1 MKSTEIKSLLNKYF
15 EGNTSLK
22 EEEILKIYFSGENIA
37 EEFQSYKDHFQF
49 FNALDEKMTRGILND
64 DELIKN
70 VFKDRH
76 KTDNPIIPINK
87 KNASPLPW
95 LRYAAGMALLVLG
108 FTAGYFVKDV
118 DVAATV
124 GDVNTNQM
132 NTHSQV
138 VLAGLNN
145 QSSASER
152 ILAINESLEMQD
164 ISQEI
169 AQALIKTMNFDDN
182 INVRLAAIE
191 ALARY
196 TNRDDVRTS
205 LIRSLEIQE
214 NPIIQ
219 IALIDLL
226 VKMDEKKAINEIQR
240 LMIDEKTQ
248 DVVKQRAEVGVSL
261 LM

>member
-1 MKSTEIKSLLNKYF
+1 MKSTDIKSLLSKYF
-15 EGNTSLK
+15 EGNTSLE

-37 EEFQSYKDHFQF
+37 EEFQSYKGHFQF
-49 FNALDEKMTRGILND
+49 FDALEEKMTIGILND
-64 DELIKN
+64 DELISK
-70 VFKDRH
+70 VLKDQH
-76 KTDNPIIPINK
+76 KTEKPIVPIDK
-87 KNASPLPW
+87 KSASPLPW

-108 FTAGYFVKDV
+108 FTAGYLVKDV
-118 DVAATV
+118 NAPATAEEV
-124 GDVNTNQM
+124 DTNQ

-191 ALARY
+191 ALSRY

-205 LIRSLEIQE
+205 LIQSLEIQE